1 MTVEDLEAEMQ
12 AASELQTEGQG
23 ETEVRAT
30 ESAKVDEE
38 ETGVLDEL
46 TPDIEGQYLVRQFMN
61 FCRHPIFYKRF
72 TSGYKQNKII

>member
-1 MTVEDLEAEMQ
+1 MVEDLEGEMQ

-46 TPDIEGQYLVRQFMN
+46 TPDIEGQYLVGQFMN
-61 FCRHPIFYKRF
+61 FCRHSIFYKRF